1 MYDYS
6 GSPSH
11 YNVSANLGE
20 SLTFVVLHGYEGRR
34 FPATGYSTMPITV
47 PLSTCV
53 VEREDTVDN
62 PWTPRY
68 NRPVVN
74 VSGSL

>member
-11 YNVSANLGE
+11 HNVSASLGE
-20 SLTFVVLHGYEGRR
+20 SLTFLVLHGYEGRR
-34 FPATGYSTMPITV
+34 FPATGYIC
-47 PLSTCV
+47 PLPHRYRTCI

-62 PWTPRY
+62 PWAPRY